1 MPIKILCFGARER
14 STYES
19 IIPDYEKEGYTF
31 RTVIPISSQPGFI
44 DMCMILE
51 KPKDK

>member
-1 MPIKILCFGARER
+1 MPIKILCFKARDR

-19 IIPDYEKEGYTF
+19 MVPEYEKEGYTF
-31 RTVIPISSQPGFI
+31 GTVIPISSDPTFA
-44 DMCMILE
+44 DMCIILE